1 MWLSKRTSQRGIK
14 NVIIGQNEEHE
25 LTTKIRGEHELTT
38 KIRGEHELTTKIR
51 GEHELTTKIRG
62 EHELTTKIRGE
73 LKETHGN
80 MDTKHRT
87 KRN

>member
-51 GEHELTTKIRG
+51 GE
-62 EHELTTKIRGE
+62 